1 MVRARISSKGQLTI
15 PIEIRERYGLG
26 EGDEVE
32 FIAEEKG
39 PYMVPLKRRGLMDL
53 YGSVKVEKTWP
64 GMAHARNIAGTRR
77 GQELLRKTKRP

>member
-1 MVRARISSKGQLTI
+1 MVRARITSKGQLTI

-53 YGSVKVEKTWP
+53 YGSVKVEKTWS
-64 GMAHARNIAGTRR
+64 GMAQARSVAGKRR

>member
-39 PYMVPLKRRGLMDL
+39 PYLVPLKRRGLMDL
-53 YGSVKVEKTWP
+53 YGCVKVGKTWP
-64 GMAHARNIAGTRR
+64 GMSEARRIAGKRR
-77 GQELLRKTKRP
+77 AKELLKKTKPS